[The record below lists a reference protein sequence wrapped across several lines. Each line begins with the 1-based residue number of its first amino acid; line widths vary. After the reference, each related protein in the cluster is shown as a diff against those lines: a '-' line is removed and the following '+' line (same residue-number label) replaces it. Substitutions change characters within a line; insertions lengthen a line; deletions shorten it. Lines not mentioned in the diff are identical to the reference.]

1 MHVVLIF
8 ENLKGYCMPFVKK
21 SLLAPRLSDLKP
33 KCIMFYSFAPNEL
46 PVTTETMNV
55 ETLKM
60 WMEVSNVRHAN
71 YQGELA
77 ESVIEFLNR
86 SSFTKSENGWT
97 SPEFLCLIGRKKLLS
112 KCWVVVKVEE

>member
-1 MHVVLIF
+1 MSF
-8 ENLKGYCMPFVKK
+8 LKKK

-46 PVTTETMNV
+46 PVITETMNV